1 MVDAAK
7 NRKSAFGEWKIRDQY
22 FSDVHMFTR
31 IKTVAELQNLRQTYR
46 ALYYMKEKHQGQ
58 TRKAMKYSDA
68 QLPYI
73 VHPLM
78 MACHAMSMNLLD
90 DELLAATLLHD
101 VCEDCGVAPEELP
114 FLQGVR
120 DIVALVTKKEHPG
133 LTKEEYTRTY
143 YEAIA
148 GSPKAM
154 MIKILDRCNNVS
166 TMALSFSDQKLG
178 SYIQET
184 EDYVMPLLQ
193 KLKREE
199 PEYHNAVFLIKYQ
212 LLSLLESL
220 KVMLLEKHPEEAETK
235 YEN

>member
-7 NRKSAFGEWKIRDQY
+7 NRKSALGEWKIRDQY

-101 VCEDCGVAPEELP
+101 VCEDCGTAPEELP
-114 FLQGVR
+114 VNEQTREAVR
-120 DIVALVTKKEHPG
+120 LVTKPENFGKTDP
-133 LTKEEYTRTY
+133 EYRTY
-143 YEAIA
+143 YEGIA
-148 GSPKAM
+148 GNRIALIVKL
-154 MIKILDRCNNVS
+154 LDRCNNIS
-166 TMALSFSDQKLG
+166 SMATSFTDEHMAE
-178 SYIQET
+178 YIKETQE
-184 EDYVMPLLQ
+184 YIHPLM
-193 KLKREE
+193 KRARDEY
-199 PEYHNAVFLIKYQ
+199 PEYSNQLFLIRYHMN
-212 LLSLLESL
+212 SVLET
-220 KVMLLEKHPEEAETK
+220 VRHHMRAGV
-235 YEN
+235 